1 MVTFGGSSSS
11 SSRGSSGSME
21 ATRVIAACTLLVG
34 QPNPS
39 TPSEGDIDVTL
50 TASPLS
56 GPRFDIMGRETVM
69 LGGSNS
75 LSMGNYHLSSADEE
89 GRGGG
94 GRRQHPYAQIS
105 ENLSGEIIPTSCLHD
120 QYYDQRASSTP
131 SPADVKE
138 IESWV
143 RRTLRTS
150 RFVNPTELGIEPGV
164 SAWRIRLSIHIL
176 NHEGNIWDASLLA
189 ACAALSDLRIPM
201 VEIERGIVRI
211 VKNEVEGG
219 GGSGSSTNGGGDRN
233 DKNKTGKVRRR
244 EGRSLTLGPPPV
256 PLTIAIL
263 SNIINDHKSN
273 DSGSDSRNAC
283 SILLVDPTHLEE
295 NVASGNIVTVVCNTK
310 EEIVEFHKKGS
321 SSRLSME
328 QMAAVGCMGFGRA
341 RELERM
347 IVGAVL

>member
-1 MVTFGGSSSS
+1 
-11 SSRGSSGSME
+11 
-21 ATRVIAACTLLVG
+21 VIAACTLLVG

-69 LGGSNS
+69 MMTGGNSNRLSLGKH
-75 LSMGNYHLSSADEE
+75 YLSSADKQ
-89 GRGGG
+89 RGEDGGEGG
-94 GRRQHPYAQIS
+94 GRQYPYDQIS
-105 ENLSGEIIPTSCLHD
+105 ENLSSEIIIPTSCRLHD
-120 QYYDQRASSTP
+120 QQYHHPQRASTP
-131 SPADVKE
+131 SPPVDVKE
-138 IESWV
+138 IESWI

-164 SAWRIRLSIHIL
+164 SAWRIRVSIHIL

-211 VKNEVEGG
+211 VKNEKEEEEEGG
-219 GGSGSSTNGGGDRN
+219 GSNTSGGGTRN
-233 DKNKTGKVRRR
+233 NNNKTGKVRRR
-244 EGRSLTLGPPPV
+244 EGRTLTLGPPPV

-263 SNIINDHKSN
+263 ENNSDHKIN
-273 DSGSDSRNAC
+273 DSGRDSHSVC

-295 NVASGNIVTVVCNTK
+295 NVASGNIVTVVCNTR

-321 SSRLSME
+321 GSRLSME

-341 RELERM
+341 RELENL
-347 IVGAVL
+347 IVGAEL